1 MRSIIQKMNREIFGF
16 IHHLDFDPKRAR
28 PVTFWFY
35 SDHELNIYRLA
46 AHLQSNGYTIKCC
59 EYSEISRNYLCIA
72 EVVMSPR
79 NQQLDRLC
87 VDMQLLAEKMEVE
100 FDGWETVIDPG

>member
-46 AHLQSNGYTIKCC
+46 SHLQSNGYTIKCC

-79 NQQLDRLC
+79 NHQLDRLC